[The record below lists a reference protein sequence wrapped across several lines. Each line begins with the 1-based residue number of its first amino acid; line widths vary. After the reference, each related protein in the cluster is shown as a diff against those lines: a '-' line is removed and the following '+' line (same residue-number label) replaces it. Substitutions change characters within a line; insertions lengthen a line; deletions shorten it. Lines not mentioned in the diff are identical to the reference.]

1 MTPDTRR
8 ALEWVRD
15 NDGQPVDAFNRRFG
29 DLARFHR
36 IKLGDRRLVRITGDN
51 RLYLTEVGRDELDK
65 PGRA

>member
-15 NDGQPVDAFNRRFG
+15 NDGQPVGEFDRRFG

-36 IKLGDRRLVRITGDN
+36 IKLGDRRLVRITGDK
-51 RLYLTEVGRDELDK
+51 RLYLTEVSRDELDH
-65 PGRA
+65 PERA